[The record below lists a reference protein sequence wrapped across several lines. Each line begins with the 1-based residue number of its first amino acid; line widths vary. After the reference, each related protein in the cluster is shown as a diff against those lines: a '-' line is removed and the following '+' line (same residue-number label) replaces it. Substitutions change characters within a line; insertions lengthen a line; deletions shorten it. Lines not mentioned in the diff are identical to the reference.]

1 MSAELKLVTELAII
15 LISAGVFTVIFKALK
30 QPLILGYIVAGF
42 VVGPHLG
49 LFPQFSPES
58 VHEWSELGIIFLLFG
73 LGLEFNFKKLLGVG
87 SSAIIAALTICI
99 GMFLVGSATG
109 AALHWTKIES
119 IFLGGMLSMSSTTI
133 IIKAY
138 DDLGIKHKPY
148 ATLVFGLLVVEDLLA
163 VLMMVLF
170 STLAVS
176 NKFSGIDMLL
186 SLCKLVAFL
195 VLSFVVGIYV
205 LPSLLKRAKSYLSDE
220 ILLLISVGLCFLMV
234 VFANAVGFSSAL
246 GAFLMGSVLSSTI
259 EGEHIEHITVN
270 VKNLFGAIF
279 FVSVGMMVD
288 PVIIAQYW
296 KVILVLTLV
305 AMTGIL
311 LFSTG
316 GTLLAG
322 KNLDTAVHVGFSL
335 PQLGEFSFIIAGLGT
350 SLGVISD
357 FIYPVIISV
366 SVITTFTTPY
376 MIKAADP
383 VSAWLH
389 RILPPKVL
397 ARLSGPQQDLTHVTL
412 AEQNVWK
419 SFFKK
424 YFIRIGIYSMILI
437 VLLMAAK
444 AFIPDAAQSLMP
456 DMNPGLR
463 NAICILVTLLVMLP
477 FIYGIA
483 LNDSELR
490 EPARILIKKDPKAR
504 IPIAAAVFLRIFLAT
519 GFVLAGVLT
528 YVDLSGWFILG
539 GILCLVAI
547 FFVARVATIK
557 FTGLEDRFMRNL
569 QEKDNYNRKK
579 APVTTMV
586 KDRLAGYDIHIE
598 SLVVPSDFS
607 YIGKTLRE
615 IPFRHN
621 SGVNIVK
628 IQRGSHSILVP
639 SGNERIYPGDH
650 LLAVGTSSQIDDFI
664 KRMQECSPV
673 SVPVDEE
680 FTVEPVTLTESSELT
695 GKMLSETGLRPSGC
709 LVISVLR
716 DGVLHTNPT
725 KEFVFNAGDTVWVAG
740 LKSSIDWIR
749 K

>member
-1 MSAELKLVTELAII
+1 MSAELKLVSELAII

-42 VVGPHLG
+42 LVGPHLG

-87 SSAIIAALTICI
+87 SSAIITALTICL
-99 GMFLVGSATG
+99 GMFLVGFSTG

-119 IFLGGMLSMSSTTI
+119 IFLGGMLGMSSTTI

-138 DDLGIKHKPY
+138 DDLGIKTKPY

-176 NKFSGIDMLL
+176 NKFSGVDMVL

-195 VLSFVVGIYV
+195 VLSFIVGIYV
-205 LPSLLKRAKSYLSDE
+205 IPSLLKRAKNYISDE

-234 VFANAVGFSSAL
+234 MLANAAGFSSAL
-246 GAFLMGSVLSSTI
+246 GAFLMGSILSSTI

-288 PVIIAQYW
+288 PSVIAQYW

-305 AMTGIL
+305 AMAGIL
-311 LFSTG
+311 VFSTA

-322 KNLDTAVHVGFSL
+322 KDLDTALHVGFSL
-335 PQLGEFSFIIAGLGT
+335 PQLGEFSFIIAGLGI

-357 FIYPVIISV
+357 FIYPVVISV

-389 RILPPKVL
+389 KKLPQKVVTK
-397 ARLSGPQQDLTHVTL
+397 LSGPQQDLTNATL

-419 SFFKK
+419 TFLKK
-424 YFIRIGIYSMILI
+424 LFIRIAIYSLLLI
-437 VLLMAAK
+437 VILMAARE
-444 AFIPDAAQSLMP
+444 FVPGLAQKLMP
-456 DMNPGLR
+456 EMNATLR
-463 NAICILVTLLVMLP
+463 NVICIVVTLLVMLP
-477 FIYGIA
+477 FIYGVA

-490 EPARILIKKDPKAR
+490 EPARTLIHKDLKAR
-504 IPIAAAVFLRIFLAT
+504 IPITAAVFFRIFLAV
-519 GFVLAGVLT
+519 GFVLAAVLI
-528 YVDLSGWFILG
+528 YVQLSGWFILG
-539 GILCLVAI
+539 AVLCLVII
-547 FFVARVATIK
+547 FFVARVATVR
-557 FTGLEDRFMRNL
+557 FTGLEERFIKNL
-569 QEKDNYNRKK
+569 REKEEYNRRK

-598 SLVVPSDFS
+598 SLTVPSDFM

-615 IPFRHN
+615 VPFRHN

-628 IQRGSHSILVP
+628 IQRGSKSILIP
-639 SGNERIYPGDH
+639 AGDERIYPGDQ
-650 LLAVGTSSQIDDFI
+650 LLAVGTTAQIASFI
-664 KRMQECSPV
+664 NHMKDCSPV
-673 SVPVDEE
+673 SIPVDED
-680 FTVEPVTLTESSELT
+680 FTVEPVILTEDSVLT
-695 GKMLSETGLRPSGC
+695 GKVLSETGLRPSGC

-725 KEFVFNAGDTVWVAG
+725 KDFIFEVGDMVWVAG
-740 LKSSIDWIR
+740 LQSSIEWI
-749 K
+749 KK